1 MSDSTLKPRNTLG
14 NSSESR
20 RTFLRKAPLLATG
33 VLAACG
39 QAQQQTAPGIQTR
52 EHFKWK
58 MVTTWP
64 KNFPALG
71 TGANRLAQGITA
83 MSDGRLEVKVY
94 GAGELVPAGGVF
106 DAVSGGSAEMGHGAA
121 YYWKGK
127 HEAAQFF
134 SAVPFGLNAAEI
146 NGWLRYG
153 GGQELW
159 DELYAQFD
167 LRAFPVGNTGVQMGG
182 WFNREINEL
191 ADFSGLVMRMPGLGG
206 EVLRRL
212 DATVK
217 ALPGGEIFQAL
228 KTGAIDAT
236 EWVGPYNDLAFGLH
250 QAAQYYYWPGWHE
263 PGTALECMVSNK
275 AWAALPADLQAIV
288 AHACQAANEDMLSE
302 FTARNND
309 ALQTLVKKHGVQ
321 LRRFSNPLLAQIG
334 KIAAE
339 VVAEIAAKDT
349 LSNKVYTSFAAFR
362 KESVPYTQITE
373 EAYAQARAL
382 TFG

>member
-1 MSDSTLKPRNTLG
+1 MHDSAQR
-14 NSSESR
+14 SR
-20 RTFLRKAPLLATG
+20 RSFLQSAPLLAAG
-33 VLAACG
+33 GLAACG
-39 QAQQQTAPGIQTR
+39 QAEQQAAPAVQSQQ
-52 EHFKWK
+52 HFKWK

-64 KNFPALG
+64 KDFPALG
-71 TGANRLAQGITA
+71 TGANNLAHSIEA
-83 MSDGRLEVKVY
+83 LSDGRLHVKVY
-94 GAGELVPAGGVF
+94 GAGELVPASGVF
-106 DAVSGGSAEMGHGAA
+106 DAVSGGTAEMGHGAA

-127 HEAAQFF
+127 HEATQFF

-153 GGQELW
+153 GGQALW
-159 DELYAQFD
+159 DELYAPFN

-182 WFNREINEL
+182 WFNREINTL

-212 DATVK
+212 EVTVK

-263 PGTALECMVSNK
+263 PGTALECMVNK
-275 AWAALPADLQAIV
+275 QALEALPADLQAV
-288 AHACQAANEDMLSE
+288 VEYACQAANDDMLSE
-302 FTARNND
+302 FTARNSQ
-309 ALQTLVKKHGVQ
+309 ALKTLVDEHGVQ
-321 LRRFSNPLLAQIG
+321 LRRFSDELLAQIG
-334 KIAAE
+334 KVSAE
-339 VVAEIAAKDT
+339 VVAEIAGQDPF
-349 LSNKVYTSFAAFR
+349 SSRVYGSFDAFR
-362 KESVPYTQITE
+362 KNSIAYTRISE
-373 EAYAQARAL
+373 EAYTQARAL

>member
-1 MSDSTLKPRNTLG
+1 MHDSAQR
-14 NSSESR
+14 SR
-20 RTFLRKAPLLATG
+20 RSFLQSAPLLAAG
-33 VLAACG
+33 GLAACG
-39 QAQQQTAPGIQTR
+39 QAEQQAAPAVQSQQ
-52 EHFKWK
+52 HFKWK

-64 KNFPALG
+64 KDFPALG
-71 TGANRLAQGITA
+71 TGANNLAHSIEA
-83 MSDGRLEVKVY
+83 LSDGRLHVKVY
-94 GAGELVPAGGVF
+94 GAGELVPASGVF
-106 DAVSGGSAEMGHGAA
+106 DAVSGGTAEMGHGAA

-127 HEAAQFF
+127 HEATQFF

-153 GGQELW
+153 GGQALW
-159 DELYAQFD
+159 DELYAPFN

-182 WFNREINEL
+182 WFNREINTL

-212 DATVK
+212 EVTVK

-263 PGTALECMVSNK
+263 PGTALECMVNK
-275 AWAALPADLQAIV
+275 QALEALPADLQAV
-288 AHACQAANEDMLSE
+288 VEYACQAANDDMLSE
-302 FTARNND
+302 FTARNSQ
-309 ALQTLVKKHGVQ
+309 ALKTLVDEHGVQ
-321 LRRFSNPLLAQIG
+321 LRRFSDELLAQIG
-334 KIAAE
+334 KVSAE
-339 VVAEIAAKDT
+339 VVAEIAGQDPF
-349 LSNKVYTSFAAFR
+349 SSRVYDSFDAFR
-362 KESVPYTQITE
+362 KNSIAYTRISE
-373 EAYAQARAL
+373 EAYTQARAL

>member
-1 MSDSTLKPRNTLG
+1 MHDSTQR
-14 NSSESR
+14 SR
-20 RTFLRKAPLLATG
+20 RSFLQHAPLLAAG
-33 VLAACG
+33 GLAACG
-39 QAQQQTAPGIQTR
+39 QAEQQAAPAVQSQQ
-52 EHFKWK
+52 HFKWK

-64 KNFPALG
+64 KDFPALG
-71 TGANRLAQGITA
+71 TGANNLAHSIA
-83 MSDGRLEVKVY
+83 ALSDGRLHVKVY
-94 GAGELVPAGGVF
+94 GAGELVPASGVF
-106 DAVSGGSAEMGHGAA
+106 DAVSGGTAEMGHGAA

-127 HEAAQFF
+127 HEATQFF

-153 GGQELW
+153 GGQSLW
-159 DELYAQFD
+159 DELYADFN

-182 WFNREINEL
+182 WFNREINTL

-212 DATVK
+212 EVTVK

-263 PGTALECMVSNK
+263 PGTALECMVNK
-275 AWAALPADLQAIV
+275 QALEALPADLQAV
-288 AHACQAANEDMLSE
+288 VKYACQAANDDMLSE
-302 FTARNND
+302 FTARNSQ
-309 ALQTLVKKHGVQ
+309 ALKTLVDEHGVQ
-321 LRRFSNPLLAQIG
+321 LRRFSDELLAQIG
-334 KIAAE
+334 KVSAE
-339 VVAEIAAKDT
+339 VVAEIAGQDPF
-349 LSNKVYTSFAAFR
+349 SSRVYDSFDAFR
-362 KESVPYTQITE
+362 KNSIAYTRISE
-373 EAYAQARAL
+373 EAYTQARAL

>member
-1 MSDSTLKPRNTLG
+1 MQHSAPR
-14 NSSESR
+14 SR
-20 RTFLRKAPLLATG
+20 RSFLQSAPLVAAGT
-33 VLAACG
+33 LAACG
-39 QAQQQTAPGIQTR
+39 QAEQQATPAVQSQQR
-52 EHFKWK
+52 FKWK

-64 KNFPALG
+64 KDFPALG
-71 TGANRLAQGITA
+71 TGANNLARSIEA
-83 MSDGRLEVKVY
+83 LSDGRLHVKLY
-94 GAGELVPAGGVF
+94 GAGELVPASGVF
-106 DAVSGGSAEMGHGAA
+106 DAVSGGTAEMGHGAA

-127 HEAAQFF
+127 HEATQFF

-153 GGQELW
+153 GGQSLW
-159 DELYAQFD
+159 DELYADFN

-182 WFNREINEL
+182 WFNREINTL

-212 DATVK
+212 EVTVK

-263 PGTALECMVSNK
+263 PGTALECMVNK
-275 AWAALPADLQAIV
+275 QALESLPSDLQAVV
-288 AHACQAANEDMLSE
+288 AYACQAANDDMLSE
-302 FTARNND
+302 FTARNSQ
-309 ALQTLVKKHGVQ
+309 ALKTLVDEHGVQ
-321 LRRFSNPLLAQIG
+321 LRRFSDELLAQIG
-334 KIAAE
+334 KVSAE
-339 VVAEIAAKDT
+339 VVAEIASQDPF
-349 LSNKVYTSFAAFR
+349 SSRVYSSFDAFR
-362 KESVPYTQITE
+362 KNSIAYTRISE
-373 EAYAQARAL
+373 EAYTQARAL

>member
-1 MSDSTLKPRNTLG
+1 MQHSTQR
-14 NSSESR
+14 SR
-20 RTFLRKAPLLATG
+20 RSFLQSAPLVAAG
-33 VLAACG
+33 GLAACG
-39 QAQQQTAPGIQTR
+39 QAEQQAAPAVQSQQR
-52 EHFKWK
+52 LKWK

-64 KNFPALG
+64 KDFPALG
-71 TGANRLAQGITA
+71 TGANNLAHSIEA
-83 MSDGRLEVKVY
+83 LSDGRLHVKVY
-94 GAGELVPAGGVF
+94 GAGELVPASGVF
-106 DAVSGGSAEMGHGAA
+106 DAVSGGTAEMGHGAA

-127 HEAAQFF
+127 HEATQFF

-153 GGQELW
+153 GGQSLW
-159 DELYAQFD
+159 DELYADFN

-182 WFNREINEL
+182 WFNREINTL

-212 DATVK
+212 EVTVK

-263 PGTALECMVSNK
+263 PGTALECMVNK
-275 AWAALPADLQAIV
+275 QALEALPADLQAV
-288 AHACQAANEDMLSE
+288 VEYACQAANDDMFSE
-302 FTARNND
+302 FTARNSQS
-309 ALQTLVKKHGVQ
+309 LKTLVDQHSVQ
-321 LRRFSNPLLAQIG
+321 LRRFSDELLAQIG
-334 KIAAE
+334 KVSAE
-339 VVAEIAAKDT
+339 VVAEIAGQDPF
-349 LSNKVYTSFAAFR
+349 SSRVYSSFDAFR
-362 KESVPYTQITE
+362 KNSIAYTRISE
-373 EAYAQARAL
+373 EAYTQARAL

>member
-1 MSDSTLKPRNTLG
+1 MQHSAPR
-14 NSSESR
+14 SR
-20 RTFLRKAPLLATG
+20 RSFLQSAPLVAAG
-33 VLAACG
+33 SLAACG
-39 QAQQQTAPGIQTR
+39 QAEQQAAPAVQSQQ
-52 EHFKWK
+52 HFKWK

-64 KNFPALG
+64 KDFPALG
-71 TGANRLAQGITA
+71 TGANNLARSIDA
-83 MSDGRLEVKVY
+83 LSDGRLHAKVY
-94 GAGELVPAGGVF
+94 GAGELVPASGVF
-106 DAVSGGSAEMGHGAA
+106 DAVSGGTAEMGHGAA

-127 HEAAQFF
+127 HEATQFF

-153 GGQELW
+153 GGQSLW
-159 DELYAQFD
+159 DELYADFN

-182 WFNREINEL
+182 WFNREINTL

-212 DATVK
+212 EVTVK

-263 PGTALECMVSNK
+263 PGTALECMVNK
-275 AWAALPADLQAIV
+275 QALEALPTDLQAV
-288 AHACQAANEDMLSE
+288 VEYACQAANDDMLSE
-302 FTARNND
+302 FTARNSQ
-309 ALQTLVKKHGVQ
+309 ALKTLVDEHGVQ
-321 LRRFSNPLLAQIG
+321 LRRFSNELLAQIG
-334 KIAAE
+334 KVSAE
-339 VVAEIAAKDT
+339 VVAEIAGQDPF
-349 LSNKVYTSFAAFR
+349 SSRVYSSFDAFR
-362 KESVPYTQITE
+362 KNSIAYTRISE
-373 EAYAQARAL
+373 EAYTQARAL